1 MEAFHRSIY
10 GCRLARRSFM
20 RKIIVGSRRS
30 KLALTQ
36 TNWVIEQLKNID
48 DSFDFEVKEIV
59 TKGDKILDVTLSKV
73 GGKGLFVKEIEQAML
88 DQEIDMAV
96 HSMKDMPA
104 VLPEGLVIGCIPER
118 EDYRDALISKGHVK
132 FNDLKPGAI
141 VGTSSL
147 RRGAQLL
154 AKRPDLEIKWIRGNI
169 DTRLAKLENEDYDA
183 IILAAA
189 GLSRMGWAKDVVTEF
204 LDPEICLPAV
214 GQGALSIEC
223 RGNDDALLELLKK
236 FTSIET
242 QQTVLAE
249 RAFLNKMEGGCQ
261 VPIAGFAK
269 LNDHSE
275 IVLTGLVASPD
286 GKTIYKEQLSG
297 QNPEELGEQL
307 AQKLIA
313 TGAKN
318 LIDHVKEE
326 LDRQ

>member
-1 MEAFHRSIY
+1 
-10 GCRLARRSFM
+10 M

-36 TNWVIEQLKNID
+36 TNWVIEQLKKLD
-48 DSFDFEVKEIV
+48 DSFEFEVKEIV

-88 DQEIDMAV
+88 DEEIDMAV

-118 EDYRDALISKGHVK
+118 EDHRDALISKGHVK
-132 FNDLKPGAI
+132 LDDLKPGAI

-169 DTRLAKLENEDYDA
+169 DTRLAKLENEEYDA

-189 GLSRMGWAKDVVTEF
+189 GLARIGWAKDVVTEF
-204 LDPEICLPAV
+204 LEPEICLPAV

-223 RGNDDALLELLKK
+223 RESDEQLLALLEK
-236 FTSIET
+236 FTCTET
-242 QQTVLAE
+242 KQTVLAE
-249 RAFLNKMEGGCQ
+249 RVFLNKMEGGCQ
-261 VPIAGFAK
+261 IPIAGFAK
-269 LNDHSE
+269 LNDQGE
-275 IVLTGLVASPD
+275 ITLTGLVASPD
-286 GKTIYKEQLSG
+286 GKTIYKEVEVG
-297 QNPEELGEQL
+297 QDHEEIGNRL
-307 AQKLIA
+307 AEKLIGK
-313 TGAKN
+313 GAKE
-318 LIDHVKEE
+318 LINEVKEE
-326 LDRQ
+326 LEGE